1 LLRTVLIVSLAVML
15 SAIGDVLM
23 SRAMRRLGPFEW
35 TGPGSLP
42 AFLLLALK
50 ELWFWVAVAFMAGH
64 FFLWLSVLS
73 WAELS
78 VAVPLTALQYVYN
91 AVLAQAV
98 LGEQVNSMRWW
109 GTAVIVAGVL
119 ILTLGD
125 P

>member
-1 LLRTVLIVSLAVML
+1 MLRTVLIVSLAVLL

-35 TGPGSLP
+35 TGLGSLGR
-42 AFLLLALK
+42 FLLTALRSV
-50 ELWFWVAVAFMAGH
+50 WFWAAVGFMAGH

-98 LGEQVNSMRWW
+98 LGERVNSMRWW
-109 GTAVIVAGVL
+109 GTAVIVTGVL
-119 ILTLGD
+119 MLTLGD

>member
-1 LLRTVLIVSLAVML
+1 MLRTVLIVSLAVLL

-35 TGPGSLP
+35 TGLDSLGR
-42 AFLLLALK
+42 FLLKALK
-50 ELWFWVAVAFMAGH
+50 SIWFWVAVAFMAGH

-98 LGEQVNSMRWW
+98 LGERVNSMRWW

>member
-1 LLRTVLIVSLAVML
+1 MLRTVLIVSLAVLL
-15 SAIGDVLM
+15 SSIGDVLM

-35 TGPGSLP
+35 TGLSSLGR
-42 AFLLLALK
+42 FLLTALHSA
-50 ELWFWVAVAFMAGH
+50 WFWVAVAFMAGH

-98 LGEQVNSMRWW
+98 LGERVNSMRWW
-109 GTAVIVAGVL
+109 GTAVIMTGVL
-119 ILTLGD
+119 MLTLGD